1 MPDLKQQLQDYVEAN
16 VERVDADD
24 VTTVIG
30 HTAGPAS
37 RLSLHP
43 AWAFV
48 LGAVLVVGLG
58 GVTWLLRSGGET
70 AIIAAPPGEMT
81 TPSEWNSILAETTA
95 RDAPP
100 AAVCPSGTNPN
111 TVGAAGQPRP
121 WGATWSNQ
129 AAVFDQHAGKI
140 IFLDQAGETWTFDV
154 CTNTWM
160 QMNPSFVRDD
170 ASAWPDPNWLSG
182 ELVYDVDS
190 DLTITFTE
198 DYLAVYDANTNTW
211 TQRPQ
216 PPEYDTGIP
225 GSGAIYDP
233 ESGLVVVQTGASGLV
248 AYDVDTDTWTPIGR
262 IEKGAYPSYLIG
274 YIAETDQLA
283 LLEGFDDEGMTVD
296 PRSGHPGELK
306 APGDGV
312 FAGFG
317 RLHYATS
324 TATPYILDNE
334 LCGLEPT
341 TLEWACISLTG
352 GPGHFGAGAGLLA
365 AMVGDPIN
373 DRVVLIYGYGPGF
386 NGERFYEVNDV
397 WAIDFD
403 TGEWTQLLTRTGAMT
418 HEPED

>member
-1 MPDLKQQLQDYVEAN
+1 
-16 VERVDADD
+16 
-24 VTTVIG
+24 
-30 HTAGPAS
+30 
-37 RLSLHP
+37 
-43 AWAFV
+43 
-48 LGAVLVVGLG
+48 
-58 GVTWLLRSGGET
+58 
-70 AIIAAPPGEMT
+70 
-81 TPSEWNSILAETTA
+81 
-95 RDAPP
+95 
-100 AAVCPSGTNPN
+100 
-111 TVGAAGQPRP
+111 
-121 WGATWSNQ
+121 
-129 AAVFDQHAGKI
+129 
-140 IFLDQAGETWTFDV
+140 
-154 CTNTWM
+154 M
-160 QMNPSFVRDD
+160 QMNPSFVPDD
-170 ASAWPDPNWLSG
+170 AAAWPDPNGWSG

-190 DLTITFTE
+190 DLTITFSE

-211 TQRPQ
+211 TERPQ

-262 IEKGAYPSYLIG
+262 VEKGVYPSYLIG

-296 PRSGHPGELK
+296 PRSGDPGELK

-324 TATPYILDNE
+324 TTTPYVQEDDICRLDV
-334 LCGLEPT
+334 T

-352 GPGHFGAGAGLLA
+352 GPGQFGAGAGLLA